1 MMQTV
6 LLGLGTNVGD
16 RIAFLAAAVR
26 GIADMPGTVVDDV
39 SSVYETEPVGDV
51 PQPPY
56 LNLCLSAQTSLEVE
70 SFHRHIKELERAI
83 GRNDSVRW
91 GPREID
97 IDILLFGQTVRN
109 DERLHIP
116 HREMVNRN
124 FVLRPLAEIAP
135 NAVHPLL
142 RKSVT
147 ELNAASA
154 DRHAADVHEVHTHH
168 LMSLINDSIAHP
180 TV

>member
-6 LLGLGTNVGD
+6 FLGLGSNVGD

-26 GIADMPGTVVDDV
+26 GIADMDGTLVDDV
-39 SSVYETEPVGDV
+39 SAVYETEPVGDV
-51 PQPPY
+51 PQPTY
-56 LNLCLSAQTSLEVE
+56 LNLCLSVQTSLDVA
-70 SFHRHIKELERAI
+70 SFHRTIKDLERSI
-83 GRNDSVRW
+83 GRNETVRW

-97 IDILLFGQTVRN
+97 IDILLFDRVVRD

-124 FVLRPLAEIAP
+124 FVLFPLAEIAP
-135 NAVHPLL
+135 DAVHPVL
-142 RKSVT
+142 RRSIIDLKTDS
-147 ELNAASA
+147 N
-154 DRHAADVHEVHTHH
+154 DRHAALVHTAHTQH